1 MSLAGI
7 NAASSDA
14 LRAQLPARHELKF
27 YINPGDYLIL
37 RGLLDKVLR
46 RDVHGDANNNYSIR
60 SLYFDDAYN
69 AAYLQKLDGVE
80 VRDKY
85 RIRIYKCSDKEIFL
99 ERKRKQ
105 GELIQKSSVRITR
118 RLCDQIISGDPTGM
132 ERAENELVQ
141 DMYRQMRTRLMRPV
155 VIVDYVREAY
165 CHPVENVRITFDKQ
179 LRTGLFSRDL
189 FNPDLPTVSPLDGQ
203 EMILEVKYDR
213 FLPQYIRD
221 ILENVPGNRCAIS
234 KYVLCR
240 RFEPIE
246 WLQ

>member
-46 RDVHGDANNNYSIR
+46 RDVHGDANNNYFIR

-132 ERAENELVQ
+132 ERAENDWFRICTAKCAPGSCVRWSSWTMCARPIAIRWKMCALPLTNSSRPAVQPRLV
-141 DMYRQMRTRLMRPV
+141 
-155 VIVDYVREAY
+155 
-165 CHPVENVRITFDKQ
+165 
-179 LRTGLFSRDL
+179 
-189 FNPDLPTVSPLDGQ
+189 
-203 EMILEVKYDR
+203 
-213 FLPQYIRD
+213 
-221 ILENVPGNRCAIS
+221 
-234 KYVLCR
+234 
-240 RFEPIE
+240 
-246 WLQ
+246 